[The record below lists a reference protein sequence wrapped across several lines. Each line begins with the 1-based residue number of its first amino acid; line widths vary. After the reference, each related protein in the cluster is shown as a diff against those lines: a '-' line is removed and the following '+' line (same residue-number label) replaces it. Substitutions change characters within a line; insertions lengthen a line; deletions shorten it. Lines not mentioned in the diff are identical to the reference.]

1 MRCYIHSTSE
11 AVGIC
16 RACGKGLCTDCAVDL
31 GFGLSCRGE
40 HEQRVAAND
49 ALISKSAQ
57 LQDTA
62 GRAKYA
68 APVFFL
74 FSGAVMGAY
83 GLMNSKADMFLVLL
97 GGGFLAFGAFLF
109 VMNCKA
115 YRIGSPMPN
124 TSLERT
130 RGR

>member
-1 MRCYIHSTSE
+1 VRCFNHSTSE

-16 RACGKGLCTDCAVDL
+16 RACGKGLCADCAVDL

-49 ALISKSAQ
+49 ALLTKSAQ

-68 APVFFL
+68 APVFFG
-74 FSGAVMGAY
+74 FMGAVMSVY
-83 GLMNSKADMFLVLL
+83 GLMYSKADMFLVLL
-97 GGGFLAFGAFLF
+97 GGGFLAFGGFLF
-109 VMNCKA
+109 VMQRKA
-115 YRIGSPMPN
+115 FQAGSPMSN

-130 RGR
+130 RDR